1 MPAGPT
7 NTLISNNI
15 FFFSNVPIPFD
26 TERNGKRRY
35 RDPPPPPRPGGFF
48 NRSVNR
54 IEKRTSLEV
63 WAGNERNSFELINRW
78 NFSNSNGR
86 RNALF
91 SRMEKRID
99 ETNLRM
105 KWKKGWGK
113 VDDEISSLVGAS
125 GVEEERGREGFANGE
140 RTFRSIGGRDDE
152 ESCGGV
158 RFQVSCT

>member
-1 MPAGPT
+1 MRIDG
-7 NTLISNNI
+7 IS
-15 FFFSNVPIPFD
+15 
-26 TERNGKRRY
+26 R
-35 RDPPPPPRPGGFF
+35 
-48 NRSVNR
+48 
-54 IEKRTSLEV
+54 
-63 WAGNERNSFELINRW
+63 
-78 NFSNSNGR
+78 NGR